1 MLAAHSEPKGPA
13 MGVRVREKVKGS
25 GEWWIF
31 LHIGNRRKALKVGTD
46 KRVANTAASKL
57 RKAIARGEYRIP
69 DRTRGAPT
77 FAEVARDWLTRY
89 PVTHDVRPSTMENY
103 TSFTEQHLLPYFG
116 GIRMDHITPRVIED
130 FILAKRGPGGSVRF
144 DGKALSPQSLRVG
157 LTALRLILRR
167 AVTLG
172 LLTANPAA
180 DLGRGP
186 RGDGQNVDPFTPRE
200 LRVILNAADRVVGAD
215 FATLLGLWAQTG
227 CRAGE
232 ISGLQEQ
239 DVDPGAG
246 TILVRRTFTRGRLG
260 PPKAGGER
268 RVSFLHPTTEDTA
281 EWRPGATPGSRE
293 VARRLQRRKVAGMA
307 PTTFLFG
314 RGTVPMRSSEVHHA
328 WRRALLAAGVRYREP
343 EQLRHS
349 FASIMLSR
357 NAPLLYVA
365 EVGGW
370 ASAHVLLGVY
380 SRWLPSRTGV
390 TPMEPQES
398 ATQTQ
403 PRNKSSDNQGVAA
416 GRNFQ
421 K

>member
-1 MLAAHSEPKGPA
+1 
-13 MGVRVREKVKGS
+13 MGVRVREKVKHS

-31 LHIGNRRKALKVGTD
+31 LHIGNRRKAIKVGTD
-46 KRVANTAASKL
+46 KRVANAAASKL

-77 FAEVARDWLTRY
+77 FAEVARDWLARY
-89 PVTHDVRPSTMENY
+89 PVTHDVRPGTMENY
-103 TSFTEQHLLPYFG
+103 AAFIEHHLLPYFG
-116 GIRMDHITPRVIED
+116 GTRVDDITPRALED
-130 FILAKRGPGGSVRF
+130 FILAKRSPGGSVRF
-144 DGKALSPQSLRVG
+144 ADKALSPQSLRVG
-157 LTALRLILRR
+157 LVALRLILRR

-172 LLTANPAA
+172 LLAANPAA
-180 DLGRGP
+180 DLGRLP
-186 RGDGQNVDPFTPRE
+186 RADGQNVDPFTPRE
-200 LRVILNAADRVVGAD
+200 LRAILAAAERVVGAD
-215 FATLLGLWAQTG
+215 LATLIWLWAQAG

-232 ISGLQEQ
+232 ILGLQEQ
-239 DVDPGAG
+239 DVDAGAG
-246 TILVRRTFTRGRLG
+246 MILVRRTFSRGRLG
-260 PPKAGGER
+260 PPKVGGAR
-268 RVSFLHPTTEDTA
+268 RVSFLHPTTEDTT
-281 EWRPGATPGSRE
+281 EWRPGATAGSRE

-307 PTTFLFG
+307 PTAFLFG
-314 RGTVPMRSSEVHHA
+314 RGTAPMRSFELHRV
-328 WRRALLAAGVRYREP
+328 WRRALRAAGVHYREP

-370 ASAHVLLGVY
+370 ASAQVLLRVY

-403 PRNKSSDNQGVAA
+403 PRNQ
-416 GRNFQ
+416 
-421 K
+421 